1 MKLRLFLLLFVTLLL
16 AGCSSRNPADYVWV
30 SEERSNGQIV
40 LQGDTLFDVYTQGET
55 LFFTRKDAGMR
66 FDLWMQEGKLVSFSR
81 ADTCIS
87 WAKYEGELVVIIAR
101 PNLRVTT
108 TYNKIR

>member
-1 MKLRLFLLLFVTLLL
+1 MRVF
-16 AGCSSRNPADYVWV
+16 
-30 SEERSNGQIV
+30 EERSNRQV
-40 LQGDTLFDVYTQGET
+40 SLQSDTLFDVYTQGET
-55 LFFTRKDAGMR
+55 LFFTRKDGNMR

-87 WAKYEGELVVIIAR
+87 WAKHGGELTIIIAR